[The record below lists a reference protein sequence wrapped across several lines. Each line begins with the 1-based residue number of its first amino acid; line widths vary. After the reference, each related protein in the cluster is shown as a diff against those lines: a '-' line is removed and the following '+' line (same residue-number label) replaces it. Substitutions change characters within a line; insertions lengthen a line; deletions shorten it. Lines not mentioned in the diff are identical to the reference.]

1 MSEVIKL
8 LRSEEWAVFQAEGVF
23 AGSDDDARDGFIHL
37 STPDQAAATAA
48 KYFAGVDGVVALTL
62 DAGALGEALRWEP
75 SRGGQLFPHLYR
87 PLLATD
93 VVAVTEFAEASRC
106 DDASC

>member
-8 LRSEEWAVFQAEGVF
+8 LRPEEWAAFQLEGRF
-23 AGSDDDARDGFIHL
+23 AGSEDDARDGFIHL
-37 STPDQAAATAA
+37 STPEQVAGTAA
-48 KYFAGVDGVVALTL
+48 KYFAGIEGVIALTL

-87 PLLATD
+87 PLLQAD
-93 VVAVTEFAEASRC
+93 VVAVADYPA
-106 DDASC
+106 